1 MPASKFYLSLRL
13 FAQILPLQL
22 PALKSC
28 GRRLASLDR
37 VSLSEA
43 RSAVGDA
50 SPSPKVHCW
59 HQLTRC
65 ATAMA
70 ETDQKF
76 EANAETL
83 RPSCQLNFIFLE
95 IPFEYKLFFWIADSY
110 FVRYSLSDLN
120 NVKFTSA
127 RWTIFTFFLFPDIR
141 TYLYPIYPMVY
152 LSYVDPSFPKIKS
165 NHAKIVLIHNLT
177 NFSSHISLKK

>member
-110 FVRYSLSDLN
+110 FVRYSLPDLN
-120 NVKFTSA
+120 HIKFTVALWLSCLRA
-127 RWTIFTFFLFPDIR
+127 WRCPFHCTACWVTESRRGGGSWDELSSDTFFERCFARL
-141 TYLYPIYPMVY
+141 MV
-152 LSYVDPSFPKIKS
+152 V
-165 NHAKIVLIHNLT
+165 
-177 NFSSHISLKK
+177 